1 MQGMRDLAELARELA
16 RCAELDAQLQ
26 LVCDRLCAV
35 ESIAHTA
42 ITITGLR
49 EQPMLFVSRGTPEAL
64 ERIAAASASA
74 ADEAILLAMPDLKLR
89 TAIIQGPQSNDRGK
103 IFAFLKSEPVSPTC
117 EDALAGAAGLVHL
130 CVGREA
136 AAMARRSELRR
147 VEALLENMHNIVVYQ
162 GTPGDG
168 RYGFVGGAVRCWGRD
183 ANEMMGAIDPTTRLA
198 DIGTWV
204 GRIHADDMP
213 GYREAERQRKE
224 LGEPYVHEYRY
235 VHPKTGELRWFKEC
249 AWAAPDPDRGRVYW
263 DGFVLDITDQK
274 RAAVRLTASEQQAA
288 SARRELLDAAD
299 GMTDG
304 LVYYAPDG
312 GLRFCNVLARSY
324 LGIPH
329 DANIED
335 MTFDDVLRLELEA
348 GQVVSAP
355 GYAPGYAEAKE
366 EEWTLLRSQQHRN
379 GQGYVEMRIPNGGHL
394 RISDRRTRLGGM
406 VTVYTDVTDLV
417 ERGDELAR
425 SQRDLRLAKEQAEVA
440 SRTKS
445 QFLANM
451 SHELRTPLN
460 AIIGFAE
467 VIEREFFG
475 PVGVPQYASYAADI
489 HRSGQHLLSLIN
501 DILDLSKVEAGRFE
515 IVEQDFALVEVIDEA
530 KRLLEIRAQKAGLA
544 ISSEIAAEIAR
555 IYADRKLVSQAL
567 LNLLSNAVKFTPA
580 GGEVRIAA
588 RRDGGDMLIS
598 VSDTGIGMAAEE
610 IPRALEPFGQIDG
623 TLARRY
629 DGTGLGL
636 TITKAFVEMHG
647 GALSLDSEKGRGTT
661 ATIRLPGW
669 RCREWNIGRTAR
681 GR

>member
-1 MQGMRDLAELARELA
+1 MRDLAELARELA
-16 RCAELDAQLQ
+16 CCGEIDTQLQ
-26 LVCDRLCAV
+26 LVCDRLCSV
-35 ESIAHTA
+35 EGIAHAA

-49 EQPMLFVSRGTPEAL
+49 EQTILSVSRDIPDAL
-64 ERIAAASASA
+64 ERIAIASASMP
-74 ADEAILLAMPDLKLR
+74 DETIRLAMPGLKLR
-89 TAIIQGPQSNDRGK
+89 TIAFQGPQPDDRGK
-103 IFAFLKSEPVSPTC
+103 IFAFLETEPAPQVC

-130 CVGREA
+130 CVTRQA

-147 VEALLENMHNIVVYQ
+147 VEALLENMHNIMIYQ

-168 RYGFVGGAVRCWGRD
+168 PYGFADGAVRCWGRD
-183 ANEMMGAIDPTTRLA
+183 AVEMMGAIDPITRLA
-198 DIGTWV
+198 DIGKWV
-204 GRIHADDMP
+204 GRVHAEDVP
-213 GYREAERQRKE
+213 AYRDAERRRKE

-235 VHPKTGELRWFKEC
+235 VHPKTGELRWFREC
-249 AWAAPDPDRGRVYW
+249 AWAAPDPERGRIYW
-263 DGFVLDITDQK
+263 DGFVLDITDQQ
-274 RAAVRLTASEQQAA
+274 RAAVRLTESEQAAA
-288 SARRELLDAAD
+288 SVRRELLDATD

-312 GLRFCNVLARSY
+312 GLRFCNQIARSY
-324 LGIPH
+324 LGIPL
-329 DANIED
+329 DADIAE

-348 GQVVSAP
+348 GQVITAQR
-355 GYAPGYAEAKE
+355 AE
-366 EEWTLLRSQQHRN
+366 EEWTLLRSKLHRS
-379 GQGYVEMRIPNGGHL
+379 GQGHVEMRTLNGGHL

-406 VTVYTDVTDLV
+406 VTVYTDVSDLV

-467 VIEREFFG
+467 VIERELFG
-475 PVGVPQYASYAADI
+475 PVGVTQYASYAADI

-515 IVEQDFALVEVIDEA
+515 IVEQDFELVHTIEEA

-544 ISSEIAAEIAR
+544 ISSDAGANIAR
-555 IYADRKLVSQAL
+555 IYADRKLISQAL
-567 LNLLSNAVKFTPA
+567 LNLLSNAVKFTPS
-580 GGEVRIAA
+580 GGHIRIAA
-588 RRDGGDMLIS
+588 RRETSDGDLLIS
-598 VSDTGIGMAAEE
+598 VGDTGIGMAPEE

-647 GALSLDSEKGRGTT
+647 GTLTLESEKGRGTT
-661 ATIRLPGW
+661 ATIRLPSW
-669 RCREWNIGRTAR
+669 RCRQWNVGRSVRAR
-681 GR
+681 

>member
-1 MQGMRDLAELARELA
+1 MRHLAELARELA
-16 RCAELDAQLQ
+16 RCAELDAQLE
-26 LVCDRLCAV
+26 LVCAHLCAV
-35 ESIAHTA
+35 EGIAHAA

-49 EQPMLFVSRGTPEAL
+49 EQPILAISRGTPDAL
-64 ERIAAASASA
+64 QRVAAASASVP
-74 ADEAILLAMPDLKLR
+74 DEAILLAMPELKLR
-89 TAIIQGPQSNDRGK
+89 TAAIQGPQANDRGQ
-103 IFAFLKSEPVSPTC
+103 IFAFLGSEPAPAC
-117 EDALAGAAGLVHL
+117 EDALAYASGLVHL
-130 CVGREA
+130 CISREA
-136 AAMARRSELRR
+136 AVMARRSELWR
-147 VEALLENMHNIVVYQ
+147 VEALLENMHNIMIYQ
-162 GTPGDG
+162 GTPGEG

-183 ANEMMGAIDPTTRLA
+183 AIEMMGAIDPATRLA
-198 DIGTWV
+198 DVGTWIA
-204 GRIHADDMP
+204 RIHADDMP
-213 GYREAERQRKE
+213 AYREAERKRKE
-224 LGEPYVHEYRY
+224 LGQPYVHEYRY
-235 VHPKTGELRWFKEC
+235 VHPKTGELRWFREC
-249 AWAAPDPDRGRVYW
+249 AWAAPDPDRGRIYW

-274 RAAVRLTASEQQAA
+274 RAAVRLSASEQQAA
-288 SARRELLDAAD
+288 AMRRELLDATD

-312 GLRFCNVLARSY
+312 RVRFCNLRARIY
-324 LGIPH
+324 LQLPG
-329 DANIED
+329 DSDTTD

-348 GQVVSAP
+348 GKVVSAH
-355 GYAPGYAEAKE
+355 ENE
-366 EEWTLLRSQQHRN
+366 EDWTLLRVRQYRI
-379 GQGYVEMRIPNGGHL
+379 GQGHLEMRMPNGGHL

-406 VTVYTDVTDLV
+406 VTVYTDVSDLV

-515 IVEQDFALVEVIDEA
+515 IVEQDFTLAETIDEA

-544 ISSEIAAEIAR
+544 ISSEIAVDIGR
-555 IYADRKLVSQAL
+555 VYADRKLISQAL
-567 LNLLSNAVKFTPA
+567 LNLLSNAVKFTPT
-580 GGEVRIAA
+580 GGQVRISA
-588 RRDGGDMLIS
+588 RRESEGDLILS
-598 VSDTGIGMAAEE
+598 IADTGIGMAPEE

-636 TITKAFVEMHG
+636 TITKAFIEMHG
-647 GALSLDSEKGRGTT
+647 GLLTLDSEKGRGTT

-669 RCREWNIGRTAR
+669 RCRHWTVGRSAH
-681 GR
+681 G

>member
-1 MQGMRDLAELARELA
+1 MRHLAEMARELA
-16 RCAELDAQLQ
+16 QCAELDAQLE
-26 LVCDRLCAV
+26 LVCAHLCSV
-35 ESIAHTA
+35 EGIAHAA

-49 EQPMLFVSRGTPEAL
+49 EQPILAVSHGTPDAL
-64 ERIAAASASA
+64 QRVAAASASVP
-74 ADEAILLAMPDLKLR
+74 DEAIRLAMPELKLR
-89 TAIIQGPQSNDRGK
+89 TAAIQGPQVNDRGR
-103 IFAFLKSEPVSPTC
+103 IFAFLGSEPATVAC
-117 EDALAGAAGLVHL
+117 EDALAYASGLVHL
-130 CVGREA
+130 CVSREA
-136 AAMARRSELRR
+136 AVMARRSELRR
-147 VEALLENMHNIVVYQ
+147 VEALLENMHNIMIYQ

-168 RYGFVGGAVRCWGRD
+168 GYGFVGGAVRCWGRD
-183 ANEMMGAIDPTTRLA
+183 ATDMMGAVDPATRMA
-198 DIGTWV
+198 DVGTWIA
-204 GRIHADDMP
+204 RIHVDDMT
-213 GYREAERQRKE
+213 GYRESERKRKE
-224 LGEPYVHEYRY
+224 LGQPYVHEYRY
-235 VHPKTGELRWFKEC
+235 VHPKTGELRWFTEC
-249 AWAAPDPDRGRVYW
+249 AWAAPDPDRGRTYW

-274 RAAVRLTASEQQAA
+274 HAAVRLSASEQQAA
-288 SARRELLDAAD
+288 AMRRELLDATG
-299 GMTDG
+299 GMNDG

-312 GLRFCNVLARSY
+312 ALHFCNLRARSY

-329 DANIED
+329 DANVEG

-348 GQVVSAP
+348 GKVVSAH
-355 GYAPGYAEAKE
+355 EKE
-366 EEWTLLRSQQHRN
+366 EDWTLLRSQQHRN
-379 GQGYVEMRIPNGGHL
+379 GQGHVEMRMLNGGHL
-394 RISDRRTRLGGM
+394 RISDRRTHLGGM
-406 VTVYTDVTDLV
+406 VTVYTDVSDLV

-515 IVEQDFALVEVIDEA
+515 IVEQDFTLAETIDEA

-544 ISSEIAAEIAR
+544 ISAEIAVGIGR
-555 IYADRKLVSQAL
+555 VYADRKLISQAL
-567 LNLLSNAVKFTPA
+567 LNLLSNAVKFTPT
-580 GGEVRIAA
+580 GGQVRISA
-588 RRDGGDMLIS
+588 RRESEGDLVLSIT
-598 VSDTGIGMAAEE
+598 DTGIGMAPEE

-636 TITKAFVEMHG
+636 TITKAFIEMHG
-647 GALSLDSEKGRGTT
+647 GSLTLDSEKGRGTI

-669 RCREWNIGRTAR
+669 RCRQWSVGRSAH
-681 GR
+681 G

>member
-1 MQGMRDLAELARELA
+1 MRDLAELARELA
-16 RCAELDAQLQ
+16 RCTELDTQLQ

-35 ESIAHTA
+35 DGIAHAA
-42 ITITGLR
+42 ITVTGLR
-49 EQPMLFVSRGTPEAL
+49 EQPILFVSRGMPLAL
-64 ERIAAASASA
+64 ERVAVASAA
-74 ADEAILLAMPDLKLR
+74 VADEAIRLAMPDLKLR
-89 TAIIQGPQSNDRGK
+89 VATVQGPHSGDRGK
-103 IFAFLKSEPVSPTC
+103 IFAFLKSEPVPQVC
-117 EDALAGAAGLVHL
+117 EDALAGVAGLVHL
-130 CVGREA
+130 CVSREA
-136 AAMARRSELRR
+136 ASIARRSEFRR
-147 VEALLENMHNIVVYQ
+147 MEALLANMHNITVYQ

-168 RYGFVGGAVRCWGRD
+168 HHGFVGGAVRVWGRD
-183 ANEMMGAIDPTTRLA
+183 AVDMMGAIDPTTHLA
-198 DIGTWV
+198 DIGNWI

-213 GYREAERQRKE
+213 GYREAERRRKE

-235 VHPKTGELRWFKEC
+235 VHPKTGELRWFREC
-249 AWAAPDPDRGRVYW
+249 AWAAPDPDRGRIYW

-274 RAAVRLTASEQQAA
+274 RAAARLTKSEQQAA
-288 SARRELLDAAD
+288 AVRRELLDATD

-312 GLRFCNVLARSY
+312 ALRFCNMLARTY

-329 DANIED
+329 DANID
-335 MTFDDVLRLELEA
+335 NMTFDDVLRLELEA
-348 GQVVSAP
+348 GQVVSANT
-355 GYAPGYAEAKE
+355 EE

-379 GQGYVEMRIPNGGHL
+379 GLGHVEMRTLTGGHL

-406 VTVYTDVTDLV
+406 VTVYTDVSDLV

-425 SQRDLRLAKEQAEVA
+425 SQRELRLAKEQAEVA

-475 PVGVPQYASYAADI
+475 PVGVAQYASYAADI

-515 IVEQDFALVEVIDEA
+515 IVEQDFALVDAIDEA
-530 KRLLEIRAQKAGLA
+530 KRLLDIRAQKAGLA
-544 ISSEIAAEIAR
+544 MTSEIASDIAR
-555 IYADRKLVSQAL
+555 VYADRKLISQAL

-580 GGEVRIAA
+580 GGQVRIAA
-588 RRDGGDMLIS
+588 KRADGDLLIS

-636 TITKAFVEMHG
+636 TITKAFIEMHG
-647 GALSLDSEKGRGTT
+647 GTLTLDSEKGSGTT
-661 ATIRLPGW
+661 ATIRMPGW
-669 RCREWNIGRTAR
+669 RCRQWNIGRSAR

>member
-16 RCAELDAQLQ
+16 RCTELDTQLQ
-26 LVCDRLCAV
+26 LVCERLCAV

-42 ITITGLR
+42 ITVTGLR
-49 EQPMLFVSRGTPEAL
+49 EQPMLFVSRDIPRAL
-64 ERIAAASASA
+64 ERVAAASATMP
-74 ADEAILLAMPDLKLR
+74 DEAILLAMPDLKLR
-89 TAIIQGPQSNDRGK
+89 IISIEGPQPTDRGK
-103 IFAFLKSEPVSPTC
+103 IFAFLESEPASQAS

-130 CVGREA
+130 CVSRQA

-147 VEALLENMHNIVVYQ
+147 VEALLENMHNIMVYQ

-168 RYGFVGGAVRCWGRD
+168 PYDFLGGAVRCWGRD
-183 ANEMMGAIDPTTRLA
+183 AIEMMGAIDPTTRLA
-198 DIGTWV
+198 DVSSWV
-204 GRIHADDMP
+204 ARIHADDMP
-213 GYREAERQRKE
+213 GYRAAERRRKE

-235 VHPKTGELRWFKEC
+235 VHPRTGELRWFREI
-249 AWAAPDPDRGRVYW
+249 AWAAPDPERGRVNW
-263 DGFVLDITDQK
+263 DGFVLDITDQQ
-274 RAAVRLTASEQQAA
+274 RAAVRLSQSEHQAA
-288 SARRELLDAAD
+288 MVRRELLDATD

-304 LVYYAPDG
+304 LAYYGPDG
-312 GLRFCNVLARSY
+312 ALRFCNHIARSY
-324 LGIPH
+324 LGIPR
-329 DANIED
+329 DADIER

-348 GQVVSAP
+348 GQVVTAL
-355 GYAPGYAEAKE
+355 AQE
-366 EEWTLLRSQQHRN
+366 EEWTLLRSQQHHN
-379 GQGYVEMRIPNGGHL
+379 GQGHVEMRTPNGGHL

-406 VTVYTDVTDLV
+406 VTVYTDVSDLV
-417 ERGDELAR
+417 ERGDALAR

-440 SRTKS
+440 SRSKS

-467 VIEREFFG
+467 VIERELFG
-475 PVGVPQYASYAADI
+475 PVGVAQYANYAADI

-515 IVEQDFALVEVIDEA
+515 IVEQDFALAETIDEA

-544 ISSEIAAEIAR
+544 MSSEIGADVAR

-580 GGEVRIAA
+580 GGEIRIAA
-588 RRDGGDMLIS
+588 GRDGGGDLLIS
-598 VSDTGIGMAAEE
+598 VSDTGIGMAPEE

-647 GALSLDSEKGRGTT
+647 GALTLDSEKGHGTV

-669 RCREWNIGRTAR
+669 RCRQWNIAR
-681 GR
+681 SVRAR

>member
-1 MQGMRDLAELARELA
+1 MQGTRDLAELARELA
-16 RCAELDAQLQ
+16 RCTELDTQLQ
-26 LVCDRLCAV
+26 LVCDRLRSV
-35 ESIAHTA
+35 EGIDHAA

-49 EQPMLFVSRGTPEAL
+49 EQPILAVSGGMPLAL
-64 ERIAAASASA
+64 ERVAVASASV
-74 ADEAILLAMPDLKLR
+74 ADEAIRLAMPDIKLR
-89 TAIIQGPQSNDRGK
+89 TETIQGPHAGDTGK
-103 IFAFLKSEPVSPTC
+103 IFAFLKSEPASQSC
-117 EDALAGAAGLVHL
+117 EDALACAAGLLHL
-130 CVGREA
+130 CVSREA
-136 AAMARRSELRR
+136 ASIARRSEFRR
-147 VEALLENMHNIVVYQ
+147 MEALLSNMHNIMVYQ

-168 RYGFVGGAVRCWGRD
+168 SFGFMGGAVRAWGRD
-183 ANEMMGAIDPTTRLA
+183 AVEMMGEIDPTTRLA
-198 DIGTWV
+198 DVGNWL

-213 GYREAERQRKE
+213 AYRAAEQRRKE

-235 VHPKTGELRWFKEC
+235 VHPKTGELRWFREC
-249 AWAAPDPDRGRVYW
+249 AWAAPDPDRGRTYW

-274 RAAVRLTASEQQAA
+274 RAAARLSLSEQQAA
-288 SARRELLDAAD
+288 TVRRELLDATD

-304 LVYYAPDG
+304 LVYYARDG
-312 GLRFCNVLARSY
+312 SLRFCNLRARSY
-324 LGIPH
+324 LGIPQ
-329 DANIED
+329 DANIEN

-348 GQVVSAP
+348 GQVVA
-355 GYAPGYAEAKE
+355 AETE
-366 EEWTLLRSQQHRN
+366 EEHWTLLRSQQHRN
-379 GQGYVEMRIPNGGHL
+379 GQGHVEMRMLSGGHL

-406 VTVYTDVTDLV
+406 VTVYTDVSDLV

-467 VIEREFFG
+467 VIEREIFG
-475 PVGVPQYASYAADI
+475 AVGVPQYASYAADI

-515 IVEQDFALVEVIDEA
+515 IVEQDFPLVETIDEA
-530 KRLLEIRAQKAGLA
+530 KRLLEIRAEKAGLTMKTEVA
-544 ISSEIAAEIAR
+544 GDIAR
-555 IYADRKLVSQAL
+555 VYADRKLISQAL

-580 GGEVRIAA
+580 GGQVLIAA
-588 RRDGGDMLIS
+588 KRDSTGDLLIS
-598 VSDTGIGMAAEE
+598 VSDTGIGMAPEE

-636 TITKAFVEMHG
+636 TITKAFIEMHG
-647 GALSLDSEKGRGTT
+647 GTLTLDSEKGRGTT
-661 ATIRLPGW
+661 AAIRMPGW
-669 RCREWNIGRTAR
+669 RCRQWNVGRSAR

>member
-1 MQGMRDLAELARELA
+1 MRDLAELARELA
-16 RCAELDAQLQ
+16 RCTELDTQLQ

-49 EQPMLFVSRGTPEAL
+49 EQPILFVSRGTPEAL
-64 ERIAAASASA
+64 ERIAAASASVP
-74 ADEAILLAMPDLKLR
+74 DEAILFAMPDLKLR
-89 TAIIQGPQSNDRGK
+89 TALIHGPQSSDRGK
-103 IFAFLKSEPVSPTC
+103 IFAFLKSEPVSQDC

-130 CVGREA
+130 CISREA
-136 AAMARRSELRR
+136 AAMARRTELRR
-147 VEALLENMHNIVVYQ
+147 VEALLENMHNIMVYQ
-162 GTPGDG
+162 GAPGDG
-168 RYGFVGGAVRCWGRD
+168 PYGFIDGAVRCWGRD
-183 ANEMMGAIDPTTRLA
+183 AVEMMGAINPATRLA
-198 DIGTWV
+198 DISTWV

-213 GYREAERQRKE
+213 AYREVERRRKE
-224 LGEPYVHEYRY
+224 LGQPYVHEYRY
-235 VHPKTGELRWFKEC
+235 VHPRSGELRWFREC

-288 SARRELLDAAD
+288 SMRRELLDSID

-304 LVYYAPDG
+304 LVCYGPDG
-312 GLRFCNVLARSY
+312 SLRFCNMMARSY
-324 LGIPH
+324 LGIQP
-329 DANIED
+329 DADIEN

-348 GQVVSAP
+348 GQVISAP
-355 GYAPGYAEAKE
+355 GYSEAKE
-366 EEWTLLRSQQHRN
+366 EEWTTQRSQQHRN
-379 GQGYVEMRIPNGGHL
+379 GQGHVEMRMLNGGHL

-406 VTVYTDVTDLV
+406 VTVYTDVSDLV

-475 PVGVPQYASYAADI
+475 PVGVAQYANYAADI

-515 IVEQDFALVEVIDEA
+515 IVEQDFALVEAMDEA
-530 KRLLEIRAQKAGLA
+530 KRLLDIRAQKAGLA
-544 ISSEIAAEIAR
+544 ISSEIAADIAR
-555 IYADRKLVSQAL
+555 IYADRKLISQAL

-580 GGEVRIAA
+580 GGQIQIAA
-588 RRDGGDMLIS
+588 KREGGGDLLIS
-598 VSDTGIGMAAEE
+598 VSDTGIGMAPEE

-636 TITKAFVEMHG
+636 TITKAFIEMHG
-647 GALSLDSEKGRGTT
+647 GTLSLDSEKGLGTT

-669 RCREWNIGRTAR
+669 RCRQWNVGRSAH

>member
-16 RCAELDAQLQ
+16 RCTELDTQLQ
-26 LVCDRLCAV
+26 LVCDRLCSV
-35 ESIAHTA
+35 EGIAHTA
-42 ITITGLR
+42 VTITGLR
-49 EQPMLFVSRGTPEAL
+49 EQAMLFVSRGTPEAL
-64 ERIAAASASA
+64 ERIALASA
-74 ADEAILLAMPDLKLR
+74 AMPDEAIRFAMPDLKLR
-89 TAIIQGPQSNDRGK
+89 TALIQGPQSNDRGK
-103 IFAFLKSEPVSPTC
+103 IFAFLKSEPPSQTC
-117 EDALAGAAGLVHL
+117 EDALAGASGLVHL
-130 CVGREA
+130 CVSRHA
-136 AAMARRSELRR
+136 AAIARRSELRR
-147 VEALLENMHNIVVYQ
+147 VEALLENMHNIMVYQ

-168 RYGFVGGAVRCWGRD
+168 LYGFVGGAVRCWGRD
-183 ANEMMGAIDPTTRLA
+183 AVEMMGAIDPSSHLA
-198 DIGTWV
+198 DVATWV
-204 GRIHADDMP
+204 NRIHANDLP
-213 GYREAERQRKE
+213 AYRAAERRRKE
-224 LGEPYVHEYRY
+224 LGEPYIHDYRY
-235 VHPKTGELRWFKEC
+235 VHPKTGELRWFREC
-249 AWAAPDPDRGRVYW
+249 AWAAPDPERGRVYW

-288 SARRELLDAAD
+288 AVRRELLDATD

-304 LVYYAPDG
+304 LVYYALDG
-312 GLRFCNVLARSY
+312 TLRFCNQIARSY
-324 LGIPH
+324 LGIAA
-329 DANIED
+329 DTDIET

-348 GQVVSAP
+348 GQVVATP
-355 GYAPGYAEAKE
+355 GHSGAQE
-366 EEWTLLRSQQHRN
+366 EEWTLLRSQQHCN
-379 GQGYVEMRIPNGGHL
+379 GQGHVEMRLSNGGHL

-406 VTVYTDVTDLV
+406 VTVYTDVSDLV

-425 SQRDLRLAKEQAEVA
+425 SQRELRLAKEQAEVA

-475 PVGVPQYASYAADI
+475 PVGVAQYASYAADI

-515 IVEQDFALVEVIDEA
+515 IVEQDFALAETIDEA
-530 KRLLEIRAQKAGLA
+530 KRLLDIRAQKAGLA
-544 ISSEIAAEIAR
+544 LSSDIGADIAR
-555 IYADRKLVSQAL
+555 VYADRKLIAQAL

-580 GGEVRIAA
+580 GGYINIVAKREAGA
-588 RRDGGDMLIS
+588 GDLLIS
-598 VSDTGIGMAAEE
+598 VSDTGIGMAPEE

-647 GALSLDSEKGRGTT
+647 GALTLDSEKGRGTT

-669 RCREWNIGRTAR
+669 RCRQWTVGRSAR
-681 GR
+681 SR

>member
-1 MQGMRDLAELARELA
+1 MHGMRDLAELAGELA
-16 RCAELDAQLQ
+16 RCTELDTQLQ

-35 ESIAHTA
+35 DGIAHTA
-42 ITITGLR
+42 ITITGLH
-49 EQPMLFVSRGTPEAL
+49 EQPILFASRGTPDAL
-64 ERIAAASASA
+64 QRVAAASASVP
-74 ADEAILLAMPDLKLR
+74 DEAILYAMPDLKLR
-89 TAIIQGPQSNDRGK
+89 TALVQGPQSTDRGK
-103 IFAFLKSEPVSPTC
+103 IFAFLKSEPASLTC

-130 CVGREA
+130 CVSRHA
-136 AAMARRSELRR
+136 AAIARRSELRR
-147 VEALLENMHNIVVYQ
+147 VEALLENMHNIMVYQ
-162 GTPGDG
+162 GTPGDDS
-168 RYGFVGGAVRCWGRD
+168 YGFTGGAVRCWGRD
-183 ANEMMGAIDPTTRLA
+183 AVEMMGAIDPTTRLA

-204 GRIHADDMP
+204 GRIHADDLP
-213 GYREAERQRKE
+213 AYREAERRRKD

-235 VHPKTGELRWFKEC
+235 VHPRTGELRWFKEC
-249 AWAAPDPDRGRVYW
+249 AWAAPDPERGRVHW

-274 RAAVRLTASEQQAA
+274 RAAVRLSASEQQAA

-312 GLRFCNVLARSY
+312 GLRFCNLLARTY
-324 LGIPH
+324 LRIPY
-329 DANIED
+329 DADIEQ

-348 GQVVSAP
+348 GQVVNAP
-355 GYAPGYAEAKE
+355 GYSEGQE

-379 GQGYVEMRIPNGGHL
+379 GQGHVEMRMLNGGHL
-394 RISDRRTRLGGM
+394 RISDRRTHLGGM
-406 VTVYTDVTDLV
+406 VTVYTDVSDLV

-425 SQRDLRLAKEQAEVA
+425 SQRELRLAKEQAEVA

-475 PVGVPQYASYAADI
+475 PVGVAQYASYAADI

-515 IVEQDFALVEVIDEA
+515 IVEQDFALVEAIDEA
-530 KRLLEIRAQKAGLA
+530 KRLLDIRAQKAGLA
-544 ISSEIAAEIAR
+544 ISSEIGTDIAR
-555 IYADRKLVSQAL
+555 IYADRKLLSQAL

-580 GGEVRIAA
+580 GGQVRIAA
-588 RRDGGDMLIS
+588 KRDGAGDLLIS
-598 VSDTGIGMAAEE
+598 VSDTGIGMAPEE

-636 TITKAFVEMHG
+636 TITKAFIEMHG

-669 RCREWNIGRTAR
+669 RCRQWNVGRSAR
-681 GR
+681 AR

>member
-1 MQGMRDLAELARELA
+1 MRDLAELARELA
-16 RCAELDAQLQ
+16 RCTELDTQLQ
-26 LVCDRLCAV
+26 LVCDRLCALDG
-35 ESIAHTA
+35 IAHAA
-42 ITITGLR
+42 ITVTGLR
-49 EQPMLFVSRGTPEAL
+49 EQALTFFSRQTPDVL
-64 ERIAAASASA
+64 QRIAAASAA
-74 ADEAILLAMPDLKLR
+74 APDEAILFAMPDLKLR
-89 TAIIQGPQSNDRGK
+89 TATIQGPQSGDRGR
-103 IFAFLKSEPVSPTC
+103 IFAFLDSRSIPQAAD
-117 EDALAGAAGLVHL
+117 DAIDCIAGLVHL
-130 CVGREA
+130 CISREA
-136 AAMARRSELRR
+136 AAIARRSEVRR
-147 VEALLENMHNIVVYQ
+147 MEALLENMHNIMIYQ
-162 GTPGDG
+162 GAPGDG
-168 RYGFVGGAVRCWGRD
+168 SFGFASGAVHCWGRD
-183 ANEMMGAIDPTTRLA
+183 AITMMGGIDPTTRLA

-204 GRIHADDMP
+204 GRVHADDMP
-213 GYREAERQRKE
+213 AYRDAERRRKE

-235 VHPKTGELRWFKEC
+235 IHPTTGELRWFKET

-274 RAAVRLTASEQQAA
+274 RAATRLSESEQQAA
-288 SARRELLDAAD
+288 AMRRELLDATD

-312 GLRFCNVLARSY
+312 RLRFCNMRARSY
-324 LGIPH
+324 LQIPP
-329 DANIED
+329 DADIEG

-348 GQVVSAP
+348 GQVVSP
-355 GYAPGYAEAKE
+355 IDQEQ
-366 EEWTLLRSQQHRN
+366 EWTLLRSQQHRN
-379 GQGYVEMRIPNGGHL
+379 GQGHVEMRTVAGGHL

-406 VTVYTDVTDLV
+406 VTVYTDVSDLV

-475 PVGVPQYASYAADI
+475 PVGVAQYASYAADI

-515 IVEQDFALVEVIDEA
+515 IVEQDFPLAEAIDEA
-530 KRLLEIRAQKAGLA
+530 KRLLEIRAQKAGLVM
-544 ISSEIAAEIAR
+544 ISEIAPDIGR
-555 IYADRKLVSQAL
+555 LYADRKLISQAL

-580 GGEVRIAA
+580 GGEVRVSAL
-588 RRDGGDMLIS
+588 RDGGGDLLLQ
-598 VSDTGIGMAAEE
+598 VSDTGIGMSPEE

-636 TITKAFVEMHG
+636 TITKAFIEMHG
-647 GALSLDSEKGRGTT
+647 GTLALDSEKGRGTT
-661 ATIRLPGW
+661 AAIRLPGW
-669 RCREWNIGRTAR
+669 RCRQWNIGRSAH
-681 GR
+681 GRS

>member
-16 RCAELDAQLQ
+16 RCAELDTQLQ
-26 LVCDRLCAV
+26 LVCDRLCSV
-35 ESIAHTA
+35 EGIAHTA

-49 EQPMLFVSRGTPEAL
+49 EQPMLFVSHGTPIAL
-64 ERIAAASASA
+64 ERIALASASMP
-74 ADEAILLAMPDLKLR
+74 DEAIRFAMPDLKLR
-89 TAIIQGPQSNDRGK
+89 TALIQGPQSNDRGK
-103 IFAFLKSEPVSPTC
+103 IFAFLKSEPPSQTC
-117 EDALAGAAGLVHL
+117 EDALAGAAGLAHL
-130 CVGREA
+130 CVSRQA

-147 VEALLENMHNIVVYQ
+147 VEALLENMHNIMVYQ

-168 RYGFVGGAVRCWGRD
+168 LYGFIGGAVRCWGRD
-183 ANEMMGAIDPTTRLA
+183 AVEMMGAIDPSSHLA
-198 DIGTWV
+198 DIATWV

-213 GYREAERQRKE
+213 AYREAERRRKD
-224 LGEPYVHEYRY
+224 LGEPYVHDYRY
-235 VHPKTGELRWFKEC
+235 VHPKTGELRWFREC

-288 SARRELLDAAD
+288 AVRRELLDATD

-312 GLRFCNVLARSY
+312 TLRFCNQIARSY
-324 LGIPH
+324 LGIAA
-329 DANIED
+329 DADIET

-348 GQVVSAP
+348 GQVVA
-355 GYAPGYAEAKE
+355 AHTKE

-379 GQGYVEMRIPNGGHL
+379 GQGHVEMRLLNGGHL

-406 VTVYTDVTDLV
+406 VTVYTDVSDLV

-425 SQRDLRLAKEQAEVA
+425 SQRELRLAKEQAEVA

-475 PVGVPQYASYAADI
+475 PVGVAQYASYAADI

-515 IVEQDFALVEVIDEA
+515 IVEQDFALAETIDEA
-530 KRLLEIRAQKAGLA
+530 KRLLDIRAQKAGLTL
-544 ISSEIAAEIAR
+544 SSDIGADIAR
-555 IYADRKLVSQAL
+555 VYADRKLVAQAL

-580 GGEVRIAA
+580 GGYINIVAKRE
-588 RRDGGDMLIS
+588 GGAGDLLIS
-598 VSDTGIGMAAEE
+598 VSDTGIGMEPDE

-647 GALSLDSEKGRGTT
+647 GALTLDSEKGRGTT

-669 RCREWNIGRTAR
+669 RCRQWNVGRSAR

>member
-16 RCAELDAQLQ
+16 RRPELDTQLQ

-35 ESIAHTA
+35 EGIQHTA
-42 ITITGLR
+42 ITIMGLR
-49 EQPMLFVSRGTPEAL
+49 DQPILFASRGTPDAL
-64 ERIAAASASA
+64 QRIAAASALVP
-74 ADEAILLAMPDLKLR
+74 DEAILFAMPDLKLR
-89 TAIIQGPQSNDRGK
+89 TAAIQGPQPSDRGK
-103 IFAFLKSEPVSPTC
+103 IFAFLKSEPPSEAC
-117 EDALAGAAGLVHL
+117 EDALACAASLVHL
-130 CVGREA
+130 CVSREA
-136 AAMARRSELRR
+136 ATMTRRSEVRR
-147 VEALLENMHNIVVYQ
+147 MEALLANMHNIMVYQ

-168 RYGFVGGAVRCWGRD
+168 SYGFAGGAVRCWGRD
-183 ANEMMGAIDPTTRLA
+183 AIEMMGAIDPATRLA

-204 GRIHADDMP
+204 GRIHAEDMP
-213 GYREAERQRKE
+213 AYREAERRRKD

-235 VHPKTGELRWFKEC
+235 VHPRTGELRWFKEC

-288 SARRELLDAAD
+288 AVRRELLDATD

-304 LVYYAPDG
+304 LVYYGPDG
-312 GLRFCNVLARSY
+312 SLRFCNMRARTY
-324 LGIPH
+324 LQIPH
-329 DANIED
+329 DANIEG

-348 GQVVSAP
+348 GQVVSP
-355 GYAPGYAEAKE
+355 HAKE
-366 EEWTLLRSQQHRN
+366 EEWTLLRSRQHSN
-379 GQGYVEMRIPNGGHL
+379 GQGHVEMRMVNGGHL

-406 VTVYTDVTDLV
+406 VTVYTDVSDLV

-475 PVGVPQYASYAADI
+475 PVGVAQYANYAADI

-515 IVEQDFALVEVIDEA
+515 IVEQDFALAETIDEA
-530 KRLLEIRAQKAGLA
+530 KRLLDIRARKAGLVMA
-544 ISSEIAAEIAR
+544 SEIAKDIGR
-555 IYADRKLVSQAL
+555 VYADRKLISQAL

-580 GGEVRIAA
+580 GGQVHIAA
-588 RRDGGDMLIS
+588 TREDGDLLIN
-598 VSDTGIGMAAEE
+598 VSDTGIGMAPEE

-636 TITKAFVEMHG
+636 TITKAFIEMHG
-647 GALSLDSEKGRGTT
+647 GTLTLDSEKGRGTT

-669 RCREWNIGRTAR
+669 RCRQWNLGRSAR

>member
-16 RCAELDAQLQ
+16 RCAELDTQLQ

-35 ESIAHTA
+35 EGIAHTA
-42 ITITGLR
+42 ITITGLH
-49 EQPMLFVSRGTPEAL
+49 EQPILFVSGGIPDDL
-64 ERIAAASASA
+64 QRIAAASASLP
-74 ADEAILLAMPDLKLR
+74 DEAILAAMPDLKLQ
-89 TAIIQGPQSNDRGK
+89 TAVIQDPHSGDHGK
-103 IFAFLKSEPVSPTC
+103 IFAFLKSEPVSQIC

-130 CVGREA
+130 CVSRHA
-136 AAMARRSELRR
+136 AAIARRSELRR
-147 VEALLENMHNIVVYQ
+147 VEALLENMHNIMVYQ
-162 GTPGDG
+162 GAPGDG
-168 RYGFVGGAVRCWGRD
+168 GYGFFGGAVRCWGRD
-183 ANEMMGAIDPTTRLA
+183 AVEMMGAVDPATRLV
-198 DIGTWV
+198 DIATWV
-204 GRIHADDMP
+204 GRVHADDLP
-213 GYREAERQRKE
+213 AYREAERRRKE
-224 LGEPYVHEYRY
+224 LGEPYVQEYRY
-235 VHPKTGELRWFKEC
+235 VHPRTGELRWFREC
-249 AWAAPDPDRGRVYW
+249 AWAAQDPERGRVHW
-263 DGFVLDITDQK
+263 DGFVLDITDQ
-274 RAAVRLTASEQQAA
+274 RRTAVRLTASEQRAA

-312 GLRFCNVLARSY
+312 GLRFCNLLACSY
-324 LGIPH
+324 LGIPR
-329 DANIED
+329 DANIEA
-335 MTFDDVLRLELEA
+335 MTFDDVLRLELKA
-348 GQVVSAP
+348 GQVVSVP
-355 GYAPGYAEAKE
+355 GYAQAQE

-379 GQGYVEMRIPNGGHL
+379 GQGHVEMRMLNGGHL
-394 RISDRRTRLGGM
+394 RISDRRTHLGGM
-406 VTVYTDVTDLV
+406 VTVYTDVSDLV

-475 PVGVPQYASYAADI
+475 PVGVAQYANYAADI

-515 IVEQDFALVEVIDEA
+515 IVEQDFALVETIDEA
-530 KRLLEIRAQKAGLA
+530 KRLLDIRAQTAGLA
-544 ISSEIAAEIAR
+544 ISSEIAADVAR

-580 GGEVRIAA
+580 GGQVRIAA
-588 RRDGGDMLIS
+588 RRDSDDLLIS
-598 VSDTGIGMAAEE
+598 VSDTGIGMEPEE

-623 TLARRY
+623 SLTRRY

-647 GALSLDSEKGRGTT
+647 GTLTLDSEKGRGTT

-669 RCREWNIGRTAR
+669 RCRQWNVGRGAR
-681 GR
+681 AR

>member
-1 MQGMRDLAELARELA
+1 MQGTRDLAELARELA
-16 RCAELDAQLQ
+16 RCTELDTQLQ

-35 ESIAHTA
+35 EGIAHVA

-49 EQPMLFVSRGTPEAL
+49 EQPILSVSRGMPLAL
-64 ERIAAASASA
+64 ERVAAASASV
-74 ADEAILLAMPDLKLR
+74 ADEAIRFAMPDLKLR
-89 TAIIQGPQSNDRGK
+89 TALIQGPQVSDRGK
-103 IFAFLKSEPVSPTC
+103 IFAFLKSEPASQVC
-117 EDALAGAAGLVHL
+117 EEALACAAGLLHL
-130 CVGREA
+130 CVSREA
-136 AAMARRSELRR
+136 ASIARRSEFRR
-147 VEALLENMHNIVVYQ
+147 MEALLSNMHNIMVYQ
-162 GTPGDG
+162 GTPGEG
-168 RYGFVGGAVRCWGRD
+168 SHGFVGGAVRAWGRD
-183 ANEMMGAIDPTTRLA
+183 AVEMMGEIDPTTHLA
-198 DIGTWV
+198 DINNWI

-213 GYREAERQRKE
+213 AYREAERRRKE

-235 VHPKTGELRWFKEC
+235 VHPKTGELRWFREC
-249 AWAAPDPDRGRVYW
+249 AWAAPDPDRGRTYW

-274 RAAVRLTASEQQAA
+274 RAAARLSSSEQQAA
-288 SARRELLDAAD
+288 AVRRELLDATD

-312 GLRFCNVLARSY
+312 TLRFCNMRARSY
-324 LGIPH
+324 LGIPL
-329 DANIED
+329 DVNIEN

-348 GQVVSAP
+348 GHVVA
-355 GYAPGYAEAKE
+355 ANTAEE
-366 EEWTLLRSQQHRN
+366 QWTLLRSQQHSN
-379 GQGYVEMRIPNGGHL
+379 GQGHVEMRMLTGGHL

-406 VTVYTDVTDLV
+406 VTVYTDVSDLV

-425 SQRDLRLAKEQAEVA
+425 SQRDLRLAKELAEVA

-467 VIEREFFG
+467 VIEREIFG
-475 PVGVPQYASYAADI
+475 PVGVPQYGSYAADI

-515 IVEQDFALVEVIDEA
+515 IVEQDFALVEAIDEA
-530 KRLLEIRAQKAGLA
+530 KRLLEIRAEKAGLTMT
-544 ISSEIAAEIAR
+544 SEIAADIAR
-555 IYADRKLVSQAL
+555 VYADRKLISQAL

-580 GGEVRIAA
+580 GGQVQIAA
-588 RRDGGDMLIS
+588 KRDDADLLIS
-598 VSDTGIGMAAEE
+598 VSDTGIGMAPEE

-636 TITKAFVEMHG
+636 TITKAFIEMHG
-647 GALSLDSEKGRGTT
+647 GTLTLDSEKGRGTT
-661 ATIRLPGW
+661 ATIRMPGW
-669 RCREWNIGRTAR
+669 RCRQWNVGRSAR

>member
-1 MQGMRDLAELARELA
+1 MVGQSPMQGLRDLAELARELA
-16 RCAELDAQLQ
+16 RCAEIDTQLQ

-35 ESIAHTA
+35 DGIQHSA
-42 ITITGLR
+42 ITILGLR
-49 EQPMLFVSRGTPEAL
+49 EQPIHFVSRGIPDTL
-64 ERIAAASASA
+64 QRFAAASASVP
-74 ADEAILLAMPDLKLR
+74 DEAILPATPDLSLR
-89 TAIIQGPQSNDRGK
+89 FASIQGPQSDDRAR
-103 IFAFLKSEPVSPTC
+103 IFAFLDSEPASPMC
-117 EDALAGAAGLVHL
+117 EDALACAAGLVHL
-130 CVGREA
+130 CISREA
-136 AAMARRSELRR
+136 AAIARRSELRR
-147 VEALLENMHNIVVYQ
+147 METLLSNMHNIMIYQ

-168 RYGFVGGAVRCWGRD
+168 EYGFIDGAVRCWGRD
-183 ANEMMGAIDPTTRLA
+183 AIEMMGAIDPKTRLA
-198 DIGTWV
+198 DIGTWI
-204 GRIHADDMP
+204 GRIHAGDMP
-213 GYREAERQRKE
+213 GYREAERMRKE
-224 LGEPYVHEYRY
+224 LGKPYVHEYRY
-235 VHPKTGELRWFKEC
+235 VHPRTGEIRWFKEC

-288 SARRELLDAAD
+288 AVRRELLDATD

-312 GLRFCNVLARSY
+312 RMRFCNMLARAD
-324 LGIPH
+324 LNIPS

-335 MTFDDVLRLELEA
+335 MTFDDVLRLEIET
-348 GQVVSAP
+348 GQVVSTHTQ
-355 GYAPGYAEAKE
+355 E
-366 EEWTLLRSQQHRN
+366 EEWTLLRSQQHRD
-379 GQGYVEMRIPNGGHL
+379 GQGHVEMRTASGRHL
-394 RISDRRTRLGGM
+394 RISDRRTRMGGM
-406 VTVYTDVTDLV
+406 VTVYTDVSDLV

-475 PVGVPQYASYAADI
+475 PVGVAQYASYAADI

-515 IVEQDFALVEVIDEA
+515 IVEQDFPLVETIDEA
-530 KRLLEIRAQKAGLA
+530 KRLLEIRAQNAGLVM
-544 ISSEIAAEIAR
+544 SSEIAGDVAR
-555 IYADRKLVSQAL
+555 IYADRKLLSQAL
-567 LNLLSNAVKFTPA
+567 LNLMSNAVKFTPA
-580 GGEVRIAA
+580 GGQVRISA
-588 RRDGGDMLIS
+588 RRESGGDLLIS
-598 VSDTGIGMAAEE
+598 VSDTGIGMAAAE

-636 TITKAFVEMHG
+636 TITKAFIEMHG
-647 GALSLDSEKGRGTT
+647 GALTLDSQKGRGTT
-661 ATIRLPGW
+661 ATIRMPGW
-669 RCREWNIGRTAR
+669 RCRQWNIGRSVR
-681 GR
+681 G

>member
-16 RCAELDAQLQ
+16 RCAELDTQLQ
-26 LVCDRLCAV
+26 LVCDRLCSV
-35 ESIAHTA
+35 EGIAHTA

-49 EQPMLFVSRGTPEAL
+49 EQPMLFVSHGTPEAL
-64 ERIAAASASA
+64 ERIAIASASMP
-74 ADEAILLAMPDLKLR
+74 DEAIRFAMPDLKLR
-89 TAIIQGPQSNDRGK
+89 TAVIQGPQSSDRGK
-103 IFAFLKSEPVSPTC
+103 IFVFLKSEPASQTC

-130 CVGREA
+130 CVSRQA
-136 AAMARRSELRR
+136 AAIARRSELRR
-147 VEALLENMHNIVVYQ
+147 VEALLENMHNIMVYQ

-168 RYGFVGGAVRCWGRD
+168 LYGFVGGAVRCWGRD
-183 ANEMMGAIDPTTRLA
+183 AVEMMGAIDPTSRLA
-198 DIGTWV
+198 DIATWI

-213 GYREAERQRKE
+213 AYREAERRRKE

-235 VHPKTGELRWFKEC
+235 VHPKSGELRWFREC

-274 RAAVRLTASEQQAA
+274 RSAVRLTASEQQAA
-288 SARRELLDAAD
+288 MVRRELLDATD

-312 GLRFCNVLARSY
+312 TLRFCNQIARSY
-324 LGIPH
+324 LGIPA
-329 DANIED
+329 DIDIET

-348 GQVVSAP
+348 GQVVTALGQS
-355 GYAPGYAEAKE
+355 GAKE
-366 EEWTLLRSQQHRN
+366 EEWTLLRSQQHRS
-379 GQGYVEMRIPNGGHL
+379 GQGHVEMRMLNGGHL

-406 VTVYTDVTDLV
+406 VTVYTDVSDLV

-425 SQRDLRLAKEQAEVA
+425 SQRELRLAKEQAEVA

-475 PVGVPQYASYAADI
+475 PVGVAQYAGYAADI

-515 IVEQDFALVEVIDEA
+515 IVEQDFALAETIEEA
-530 KRLLEIRAQKAGLA
+530 KRLLDIRAQKAGLA
-544 ISSEIAAEIAR
+544 LSSDIGPDVAR
-555 IYADRKLVSQAL
+555 VYADRKLIAQAL

-580 GGEVRIAA
+580 GGHINIVAMRESGA
-588 RRDGGDMLIS
+588 GDLLLS
-598 VSDTGIGMAAEE
+598 VSDTGIGMSPEE
-610 IPRALEPFGQIDG
+610 IPHALEPFGQIDG

-647 GALSLDSEKGRGTT
+647 GALTLDSEKGRGTT

-669 RCREWNIGRTAR
+669 RCRQWNVGRSAR

>member
-1 MQGMRDLAELARELA
+1 MQGMRDLAELTRELA
-16 RCAELDAQLQ
+16 RCPELDTQLQ

-35 ESIAHTA
+35 EGITHTA

-49 EQPMLFVSRGTPEAL
+49 EQPMLFVSRGMPEAL
-64 ERIAAASASA
+64 ERVAVASASMPE
-74 ADEAILLAMPDLKLR
+74 EAVRLAMPDLKLH
-89 TAIIQGPQSNDRGK
+89 TVVIDGPQPGDRGK
-103 IFAFLKSEPVSPTC
+103 IFAFLDSEPASPLC
-117 EDALAGAAGLVHL
+117 EDVMAGAAGLVHL
-130 CVGREA
+130 CVSRHA
-136 AAMARRSELRR
+136 AAIARRSELRR
-147 VEALLENMHNIVVYQ
+147 VEALLENMHNIMVYQ

-168 RYGFVGGAVRCWGRD
+168 AYGFVGGAVRCWGRD
-183 ANEMMGAIDPTTRLA
+183 AIEMMGAIDPITRLA
-198 DIGTWV
+198 DVNTWV
-204 GRIHADDMP
+204 GRIHADDLP
-213 GYREAERQRKE
+213 AYREAERRRKE

-235 VHPKTGELRWFKEC
+235 VHPRSGELRWFREC
-249 AWAAPDPDRGRVYW
+249 AWAAPDPERGRVYW
-263 DGFVLDITDQK
+263 DGFVLDITNQK
-274 RAAVRLTASEQQAA
+274 RAAVRLTRSEHEAA
-288 SARRELLDAAD
+288 SVRRELLDATD

-312 GLRFCNVLARSY
+312 ALRFCNQIARSY

-329 DANIED
+329 DADIER

-348 GQVVSAP
+348 GQIVAAP
-355 GYAPGYAEAKE
+355 EQE
-366 EEWTLLRSQQHRN
+366 ENWTLLRSQLHRN
-379 GQGYVEMRIPNGGHL
+379 GQGHVEMRMLNGGHL
-394 RISDRRTRLGGM
+394 RISDRRTQLGGM
-406 VTVYTDVTDLV
+406 VTVYTDVSDLV
-417 ERGDELAR
+417 ERGDALAR

-467 VIEREFFG
+467 VIERELFG
-475 PVGVPQYASYAADI
+475 PVGVAQYANYAADI

-515 IVEQDFALVEVIDEA
+515 IVEQDFPLVETIDEA

-544 ISSEIAAEIAR
+544 MSSEVGADVAR

-580 GGEVRIAA
+580 GGQIRIVAK
-588 RRDGGDMLIS
+588 RENGGDLLIS
-598 VSDTGIGMAAEE
+598 VSDTGIGMAPEE
-610 IPRALEPFGQIDG
+610 IPHALEPFGQIDG

-647 GALSLDSEKGRGTT
+647 GTLTLDSEKGRGTT
-661 ATIRLPGW
+661 ATIRLPSW
-669 RCREWNIGRTAR
+669 RCRQWNVGRSASAR
-681 GR
+681 